1 MGSSEN
7 TFQFLKEKE
16 DSVELVPV
24 EDPAGNGQLKKLPD
38 TVIEVNGDRMT
49 PEMLRELISKNP
61 DRVTSALRSWSNAK

>member
-1 MGSSEN
+1 M
-7 TFQFLKEKE
+7 
-16 DSVELVPV
+16 